1 MEKIKKETFLT
12 NSYNSFNNKPKIR
25 RSKIK
30 KILEIEPSANNTFDG
45 LAILSRKITV
55 KDEIEKLY
63 SPQPKGKNIIFNKP
77 FPVISVVSKRTLL
90 NKTSNFIPKL
100 INCYRKKLL
109 KQDQNL
115 ILNLKKNSE
124 LKRKL
129 GDSVSIKPFHRR
141 IKTCINFNNT
151 INQTLNSKSNI
162 HISNYSRNHDTNLYN
177 MENFVKEPSE
187 FYNNNPFKIK
197 RLINEM
203 NFMSKIKDDVS
214 KLKFNNTLRA
224 NLNFKAI

>member
-100 INCYRKKLL
+100 IKFYRKKYY
-109 KQDQNL
+109 
-115 ILNLKKNSE
+115 KN
-124 LKRKL
+124 K
-129 GDSVSIKPFHRR
+129 
-141 IKTCINFNNT
+141 
-151 INQTLNSKSNI
+151 
-162 HISNYSRNHDTNLYN
+162 
-177 MENFVKEPSE
+177 
-187 FYNNNPFKIK
+187 
-197 RLINEM
+197 
-203 NFMSKIKDDVS
+203 SKI
-214 KLKFNNTLRA
+214 
-224 NLNFKAI
+224 